1 MYPLPSVIRPFSSWG
16 GMEIT
21 SEVDVE
27 IIAVHEFG
35 DVPGRTQVGVVA
47 VNPGNAVVMVG
58 PISGGLDIQL
68 GIHARYKAM
77 YVRRPSPLVQLE
89 AANPPSAGWIAHHE
103 ICKLS
108 PCFLRLAPAW
118 LRPITPMPGGGISK
132 CYGYKPFPI
141 CQTGYPLA
149 PCIINLSSGHAS
161 FKHFGS
167 TYLSIGAG
175 SHE

>member
-1 MYPLPSVIRPFSSWG
+1 
-16 GMEIT
+16 MEIT

-35 DVPGRTQVGVVA
+35 DIPGSTQVAVVA

-68 GIHARYKAM
+68 GIHPRDKAM

-89 AANPPSAGWIAHHE
+89 APDPHSTGIIAHYE

-108 PCFLRLAPAW
+108 PCLFGLAPAW

-132 CYGYKPFPI
+132 C
-141 CQTGYPLA
+141 
-149 PCIINLSSGHAS
+149 
-161 FKHFGS
+161 
-167 TYLSIGAG
+167 
-175 SHE
+175 

>member
-1 MYPLPSVIRPFSSWG
+1 MYPLPGVIRAFSSWG

-35 DVPGRTQVGVVA
+35 DIPGSTQVAVVA

-68 GIHARYKAM
+68 GIHPRDKAM

-89 AANPPSAGWIAHHE
+89 APDPHSTG
-103 ICKLS
+103 
-108 PCFLRLAPAW
+108 R
-118 LRPITPMPGGGISK
+118 ITH
-132 CYGYKPFPI
+132 Y
-141 CQTGYPLA
+141 
-149 PCIINLSSGHAS
+149 
-161 FKHFGS
+161 
-167 TYLSIGAG
+167 
-175 SHE
+175 